1 MDEAWTGLLKMEEVT
16 VSFMT
21 LIKRARAQLIQY
33 RLVKIGLWAAFN
45 FFFLSLIN
53 VC

>member
-33 RLVKIGLWAAFN
+33 RLLK
-45 FFFLSLIN
+45 
-53 VC
+53 